1 MPTSEGYV
9 GSYKEFCKLFLGQEH
24 AQSCPALCDPGNC
37 SPPGS
42 FVHGIFQVSILEWDA
57 MPFSNGAS
65 RPDQTWV
72 SCIACKFFIV
82 WVTKWSTLK
91 KLINTPTYLLFPC
104 QSQMNCIQWWLWVP
118 SLLPASGDLLLKMG
132 NAPKRL
138 LKSREQTL
146 TNANLLL
153 AFLGLTSFFPFAF
166 PHSYRP
172 KEPPLPFLPAC
183 NSVLIVDTTAILNY
197 VTLDW
202 YSALRMGLS
211 QVAQW

>member
-1 MPTSEGYV
+1 MPCPSPTELPDPIKP
-9 GSYKEFCKLFLGQEH
+9 GS
-24 AQSCPALCDPGNC
+24 PALHANSLSSE
-37 SPPGS
+37 SP
-42 FVHGIFQVSILEWDA
+42 
-57 MPFSNGAS
+57 N
-65 RPDQTWV
+65 DQH
-72 SCIACKFFIV
+72 
-82 WVTKWSTLK
+82 K
-91 KLINTPTYLLFPC
+91 KIINTPTCLLFPC

-118 SLLPASGDLLLKMG
+118 SLLLASGDLLLKMG

-197 VTLDW
+197 VTLD
-202 YSALRMGLS
+202 
-211 QVAQW
+211 

>member
-1 MPTSEGYV
+1 MRNLGGLNEHNTSSVRCSVMSESLQPYGLYPARLLCPWDFPGEHTGVGCHALLQQSFPTRSN
-9 GSYKEFCKLFLGQEH
+9 LGLLHCMQ
-24 AQSCPALCDPGNC
+24 
-37 SPPGS
+37 
-42 FVHGIFQVSILEWDA
+42 ILYRLSHQ
-57 MPFSNGAS
+57 MIN
-65 RPDQTWV
+65 V
-72 SCIACKFFIV
+72 
-82 WVTKWSTLK
+82 K
-91 KLINTPTYLLFPC
+91 KIINTPTCLLFPC

-118 SLLPASGDLLLKMG
+118 SLLLASGDLLLKMG

-197 VTLDW
+197 VTLD
-202 YSALRMGLS
+202 
-211 QVAQW
+211 